1 MILSMQSKK
10 IQDSATIIEPLLLF
24 SAFFLPGYLTQG
36 GNIDRGLF
44 DSVLF
49 NLVYLVTAVSEAGI
63 MLYLIANRG
72 ARAEGCSDCGIFR
85 EYGLSPLR
93 GIDILR
99 AILILAGILLLVFLF
114 STALRIIPGNPEFP
128 LNDFAG
134 FTLTKRALIP
144 LVFLTCIATGYR
156 EELFFR
162 AYLGTHLE
170 IQGMKPL
177 WVLSS
182 ASILF
187 GLGHVYEGVFG
198 FLATTALGFYFGF
211 AFLKRRNI
219 HEIAI
224 AHGLYNF
231 LVLLASLLR

>member
-1 MILSMQSKK
+1 
-10 IQDSATIIEPLLLF
+10 
-24 SAFFLPGYLTQG
+24 
-36 GNIDRGLF
+36 
-44 DSVLF
+44 
-49 NLVYLVTAVSEAGI
+49 
-63 MLYLIANRG
+63 
-72 ARAEGCSDCGIFR
+72 
-85 EYGLSPLR
+85 
-93 GIDILR
+93 
-99 AILILAGILLLVFLF
+99 
-114 STALRIIPGNPEFP
+114 
-128 LNDFAG
+128 
-134 FTLTKRALIP
+134 
-144 LVFLTCIATGYR
+144 
-156 EELFFR
+156 
-162 AYLGTHLE
+162 
-170 IQGMKPL
+170 MKPL